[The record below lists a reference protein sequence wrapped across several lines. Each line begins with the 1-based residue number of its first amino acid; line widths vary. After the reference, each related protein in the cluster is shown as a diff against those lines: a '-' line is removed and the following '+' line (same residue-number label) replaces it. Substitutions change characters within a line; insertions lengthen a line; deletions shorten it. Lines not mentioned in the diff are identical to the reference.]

1 MLYVFF
7 RPNSLLLGFPLS
19 TKELATLAGRQK
31 LQKGWPWGLGFWFS
45 VFVDNFSQTQS
56 KPQKQI
62 QSKLQK
68 TLNNLQ
74 VKNKNLEN
82 HTKTTKPWENTTQF
96 WGSLEERGGSL
107 RIVFLFSQV
116 VFCFFKCCFV

>member
-45 VFVDNFSQTQS
+45 VFVDNFSQIQS
-56 KPQKQI
+56 KHVNTTKKQI
-62 QSKLQK
+62 QSKPK
-68 TLNNLQ
+68 
-74 VKNKNLEN
+74 K
-82 HTKTTKPWENTTQF
+82 H
-96 WGSLEERGGSL
+96 
-107 RIVFLFSQV
+107 
-116 VFCFFKCCFV
+116 